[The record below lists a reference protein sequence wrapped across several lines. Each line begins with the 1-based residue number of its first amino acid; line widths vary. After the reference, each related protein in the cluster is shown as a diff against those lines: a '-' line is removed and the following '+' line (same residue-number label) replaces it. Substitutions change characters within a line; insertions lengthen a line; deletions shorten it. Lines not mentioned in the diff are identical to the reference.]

1 MIRSTPSLC
10 IAALSCGPRSSHQL
24 TPFFACFLQDEDADA
39 ITLDKSDLPPE
50 MTVTEE
56 EEEAAGGR
64 VRGSVA
70 VPIFNAGVM
79 GELNK
84 ALGARMQRK
93 SSLKEEEKK
102 EDEPAKAEAKPDMT
116 IEQPKVPLVPLKPV
130 K

>member
-24 TPFFACFLQDEDADA
+24 TPFACFLQDEDADA

-56 EEEAAGGR
+56 EEEEAGGR

-102 EDEPAKAEAKPDMT
+102 EDEPAKAEAKPDLT